1 MTLSPGTRLGPY
13 EVSAAIG
20 AGGMGEV
27 YRATDTNLKRQVA
40 LKVLPDALAADAER
54 LARFQREAEVLASLN
69 HPNIAVLYGLEK
81 SAGITALVMELVEGP
96 TLADRIVEGPV
107 PVDEAL
113 TIARQMAEALEAAHE
128 QGIIHRDLKPAN
140 VKVRPDGTVKV
151 LDFGLAK
158 AMDSS
163 GGTSQHSARVPL
175 SMSPTITSPAM
186 TQAGMIIGTAAYMS
200 PEQAKG
206 KRADK
211 RSDVWAFGAVLY
223 EMLTGRRAFD
233 GEDMV
238 DVLGAVARIDPDWS
252 ALGADVPG
260 PVITLLKSC
269 LVKDPRRRVGDLSGA
284 LFVLSHLDSLVMTAP
299 RGEQRA
305 PRTIAWVA
313 AAFVCGSVATGVGV
327 WLARPSP
334 AVDVTRTAI
343 ALPDD
348 VRLSREGVA
357 LSPDG
362 RTLVIPAG
370 NRLVVRRLDREEFTS
385 LPGTEDASTPFFS
398 PDGVWVGFVASN
410 ELRKVRL
417 DGSTPTT
424 IARGIGFIGGKPSW
438 NADDTIAYGS
448 IGGGLF
454 RVAASGG
461 VPERLTEPR
470 RDVNEV
476 GHTDPQMLPG
486 GRTMLFSVMR
496 EGGGVGAILDL
507 DTREWRT
514 LPQVGSRATY
524 LDGGYIAFFDKNNL
538 LTSRF
543 DPAAGGTIG
552 SPVPVMEN
560 VGLSFAVASNGT
572 LAFRPSGNVDSIL
585 TVRGR
590 IQIADRSGTTTAVAP
605 DNAVILEA
613 GGGLAF
619 HPKDPQRFLA
629 TIRDPDPNSP
639 AHIWMYDLSRPGTR
653 TRLTTQGVINA
664 WPIWNPDGTRFA
676 FISIREPMGIY
687 AQAPDPAASASLL
700 LRRRDELQN
709 PQAWAADGSLLLIQ
723 LSLKT
728 GWDIAALD
736 PKGTTSSLVRTAAS
750 EMRPRVSSDGRWLA
764 YESDGSGQSEIYV
777 RPLPDEGAT
786 EVVSRGG
793 GTGPRWVGTRELI
806 YRRGKKVIS
815 VRMAPNAGR
824 LNPGEEREL
833 FEVDDYAVHYD
844 VSADGTKFLF
854 LRREPDA
861 ADTKP
866 DQVHLV
872 LNWQQNLKRLV
883 P

>member
-13 EVSAAIG
+13 VVSEAIG

-40 LKVLPDALAADAER
+40 LKVLPDAVTADAER

-69 HPNIAVLYGLEK
+69 HPNIAVLYGVEK
-81 SAGITALVMELVEGP
+81 SDGITALVMELVEGP
-96 TLADRIVEGPV
+96 TLAERIVEGPI
-107 PVDEAL
+107 PADEAL
-113 TIARQMAEALEAAHE
+113 PIARQVAEALEAAHE

-163 GGTSQHSARVPL
+163 GGSSQRSASVPL

-238 DVLGAVARIDPDWS
+238 DVLGAVARIEPDWS
-252 ALGADVPG
+252 ALGPDVPG

-269 LVKDPRRRVGDLSGA
+269 LVKDPRRRVGDLSGV
-284 LFVLSHLDSLVMTAP
+284 LFVLNHVDSLVTTA
-299 RGEQRA
+299 RGRERLDS
-305 PRTIAWVA
+305 RRGAWVA
-313 AAFVCGSVATGVGV
+313 AAFVLGAVATGIGG

-348 VRLSREGVA
+348 LRLSGEGVA

-370 NRLVVRRLDREEFTS
+370 NRLVIRRLDRDEFTP
-385 LPGTEDASTPFFS
+385 LPGTEEATTPFFS

-410 ELRKVRL
+410 DLRKVRL

-438 NADDTIAYGS
+438 SADDTIAYGS

-476 GHTDPQMLPG
+476 GHTDPQVLPG
-486 GRTMLFSVMR
+486 GRTMLFTVMR

-514 LPQVGSRATY
+514 LPQVGSGATY
-524 LDGGYIAFFDKNNL
+524 LNGGYIAFFNKNNL
-538 LTSRF
+538 LASRF
-543 DPAAGGTIG
+543 DPAEGKTIS

-560 VGLSFAVASNGT
+560 VGFSFAVASNGS
-572 LAFRPSGNVDSIL
+572 LAFRPSGDVDSIL

-590 IQIADRSGTTTAVAP
+590 IQIADRSGKTTTVAP

-613 GGGLAF
+613 GGGLSF

-629 TIRDPDPNSP
+629 TIRDPDPTSP

-653 TRLTTQGVINA
+653 TRLTRQGVINA
-664 WPIWNPDGTRFA
+664 WPIWDADGTRFA

-687 AQAPDPAASASLL
+687 AQAPDPAASATLL
-700 LRRRDELQN
+700 LRRREELQN
-709 PQAWAADGSLLLIQ
+709 PQAWAADGSILLIQ

-728 GWDIAALD
+728 GFDIAVLD
-736 PKGTTSSLVRTAAS
+736 PKGATLPLVTTPAS
-750 EMRPRVSSDGRWLA
+750 EMRPSVSSDGRWLA
-764 YESDGSGQSEIYV
+764 YQSDGSGQLEIYV
-777 RPLPDEGAT
+777 RPFPSQGAT

-793 GTGPRWVGTRELI
+793 GMHPHWVGARELI

-815 VRMAPNAGR
+815 VLTAPSGGR

-833 FEVDDYAVHYD
+833 FEIDDYAVHYD
-844 VSADGTKFLF
+844 VSGDGTKFLF
-854 LRREPDA
+854 LRREPQPPGS
-861 ADTKP
+861 TP
-866 DQVHLV
+866 GRVHLV
-872 LNWQQNLKRLV
+872 LNWQQDLKRLV